1 MARYTGA
8 VCKLCRR
15 EETKLFLKGDRCY
28 SNKCSMERR
37 ASLPGK
43 NAKTT
48 RIKKLSTYG
57 IRLREKQKLRKYYGL
72 LEKQF
77 KNYFQKA
84 ERKKGVT
91 GENLLELLE
100 RRLDNVVFRLGI
112 TKSRAHARQLILHSH
127 ILVNGKKVNIPSYQ
141 VNVNDI
147 IEIKEK
153 SKNIEELK
161 EIKEG
166 KIEISI
172 PSWLEFDAE
181 KLKGKILRFP
191 SKEELNLPVE
201 EKLVVE
207 YYSR

>member
-15 EETKLFLKGDRCY
+15 ETVKLFLKGDRCY
-28 SNKCSMERR
+28 SAKCPIGKG

-43 NAKTT
+43 NVKNT
-48 RIKKLSTYG
+48 RIRKLSTYG
-57 IRLREKQKLRKYYGL
+57 VRLREKQKLRKYYGL

-77 KNYFQKA
+77 KNLFKKA
-84 ERKKGVT
+84 EKKKGVT
-91 GENLLELLE
+91 GENFLELLE
-100 RRLDNVVFRLGI
+100 RRLDSIVYRFGI
-112 TKSRAHARQLILHSH
+112 TKSRAHARQLVLHSH

-141 VNVNDI
+141 VDINDV

-153 SKNIEELK
+153 SGNMENIK

-166 KIEISI
+166 KIEVSI
-172 PSWLEFDAE
+172 PSWLEFDFE
-181 KLKGKILRFP
+181 NLKGKIIKFP

>member
-1 MARYTGA
+1 MARYTRA

-15 EETKLFLKGDRCY
+15 EEAKLFLKGDRCY
-28 SNKCSMERR
+28 TNKCALERG

-43 NAKTT
+43 GGKTT
-48 RIKKLSTYG
+48 RVRKLSTYG
-57 IRLREKQKLRKYYGL
+57 IRLREKQKMKKYYGL
-72 LEKQF
+72 LEGQF

-84 ERKKGVT
+84 ERKKGIT

-100 RRLDNVVFRLGI
+100 RRLDNVVYRSGI
-112 TKSRAHARQLILHSH
+112 TKSRGHSRQLILHSH
-127 ILVNGKKVNIPSYQ
+127 ILVNGRPVNIPSYQ
-141 VNVNDI
+141 LKVNDV

-153 SKNIEELK
+153 SKNIMEFK

-166 KIEISI
+166 KIELNV
-172 PSWLEFDAE
+172 PSWLEFDPENLRA
-181 KLKGKILRFP
+181 KVLRFP
-191 SKEELNLPVE
+191 SKEELNLPVD

>member
-15 EETKLFLKGDRCY
+15 EGTKLFLKGDRCY
-28 SNKCSMERR
+28 SNKCSIERKD
-37 ASLPGK
+37 SLPGK

-112 TKSRAHARQLILHSH
+112 TKSKAQARQLILHSH

-141 VNVNDI
+141 VNVNDV

-153 SKNIEELK
+153 SKNIGELK

>member
-1 MARYTGA
+1 MARYKGA

-15 EETKLFLKGDRCY
+15 ETVKLFLKGDRCY
-28 SNKCSMERR
+28 SDKCPIEKG

-43 NAKTT
+43 NAKNT
-48 RIKKLSTYG
+48 RSRKLSTYG
-57 IRLREKQKLRKYYGL
+57 VRLREKQKLRKYYGL

-77 KNYFQKA
+77 KNLFKKA
-84 ERKKGVT
+84 EKKKGVT

-100 RRLDNVVFRLGI
+100 RRLDNIVYRFGV
-112 TKSRAHARQLILHSH
+112 TKSRAQARQLILHSH
-127 ILVNGKKVNIPSYQ
+127 IMVNGKKVNIPSYQ
-141 VNVNDI
+141 TDINDM

-153 SKNIEELK
+153 SRDIENIK
-161 EIKEG
+161 EIREG
-166 KIEISI
+166 KIEVSM

-181 KLKGKILRFP
+181 NLKGKIIRFP

>member
-1 MARYTGA
+1 MARYRGA
-8 VCKLCRR
+8 ICKLCRR
-15 EETKLFLKGDRCY
+15 EGVKLFLKGDRCY
-28 SNKCSMERR
+28 SNKCSIEKG

-43 NAKTT
+43 NAKTS

-84 ERKKGVT
+84 ERKKGIT

-100 RRLDNVVFRLGI
+100 RRLDNIIYRFSL
-112 TKSRAHARQLILHSH
+112 TKSRAQARQLILHSH

-141 VNVNDI
+141 VDINDV
-147 IEIKEK
+147 IEVKEK
-153 SKNIEELK
+153 SKNIADIK

-166 KIEISI
+166 KKDINI
-172 PSWLEFDAE
+172 PPWLEFDA
-181 KLKGKILRFP
+181 KTLKGKIIKFP
-191 SKEELNLPVE
+191 SKEDLNLPVE

>member
-15 EETKLFLKGDRCY
+15 EETKLFLKGNRCY
-28 SNKCSMERR
+28 SNKCSIERG

-43 NAKTT
+43 NAKTA
-48 RIKKLSTYG
+48 RIRKLSTYG

-72 LEKQF
+72 LERQF

-84 ERKKGVT
+84 ERKKGIT

-100 RRLDNVVFRLGI
+100 RRLDNIVYRLGI
-112 TKSRAHARQLILHSH
+112 TKSRAQARQLILHSH

-153 SKNIEELK
+153 SKNIEEFK

-166 KIEISI
+166 KIEINV

-191 SKEELNLPVE
+191 SKEELNLPID

>member
-1 MARYTGA
+1 MARYRGA

-15 EETKLFLKGDRCY
+15 EGVKLFLKGDRCY
-28 SNKCSMERR
+28 SNKCSIEKG

-43 NAKTT
+43 DAKTA
-48 RIKKLSTYG
+48 RVKKLSTYG

-72 LEKQF
+72 LERQF
-77 KNYFQKA
+77 KNYFRKA
-84 ERKKGVT
+84 ERKKGIT

-100 RRLDNVVFRLGI
+100 RRLDNIVYRFGL
-112 TKSRAHARQLILHSH
+112 TKSRAQARQLILHSH
-127 ILVNGKKVNIPSYQ
+127 ILVNEKKVNIPSYQ
-141 VNVNDI
+141 VNINDV
-147 IEIKEK
+147 IEVREK
-153 SKNIEELK
+153 DKNITDIK

-166 KIEISI
+166 KIEINI
-172 PSWLEFDAE
+172 PSWLEFDANT
-181 KLKGKILRFP
+181 LKGKIIKFP

>member
-15 EETKLFLKGDRCY
+15 EGVKLFLKGDRCY
-28 SNKCSMERR
+28 SNKCPIEKD

-43 NAKTT
+43 NKKTA

-72 LEKQF
+72 LERQF
-77 KNYFQKA
+77 SNYFKKA
-84 ERKKGVT
+84 ENKKGIT
-91 GENLLELLE
+91 GDNLLELLE
-100 RRLDNVVFRLGI
+100 RRLDNIVYRFGI
-112 TKSRAHARQLILHSH
+112 TKSRAQARQLILHSH

-141 VNVNDI
+141 VSINDVV
-147 IEIKEK
+147 EIKEK
-153 SKNIEELK
+153 SKSIENFK
-161 EIKEG
+161 EINEG
-166 KIEISI
+166 KVEINI
-172 PSWLEFDAE
+172 APWLEFDSE
-181 KLKGKILRFP
+181 KLRGKVIKIP